1 MNKEEYQKAMEEIQQ
16 KQADLKA
23 QELKIVSQYINDSKK
38 DIPWGTRVQ
47 LIGTNLKGNP
57 VKIEGFIGGW
67 TIDEHQNIIPVLHKI
82 TVKGEMNQRS
92 IYREIFSLADYTIT
106 PV

>member
-1 MNKEEYQKAMEEIQQ
+1 MNKEEYQKAIEDIRE
-16 KQADLKA
+16 KQAALKA
-23 QELKIVSQYINDSKK
+23 QELKITSQYINDSKK

-57 VKIEGFIGGW
+57 VKLEGFVGGW
-67 TIDEHQNIIPVLHKI
+67 TIDDNQNVIPVLHKV
-82 TVKGEMNQRS
+82 TMKGEMNQRS
-92 IYREIFSLADYTIT
+92 IFREVFSLADYAIT